1 MDKFLK
7 AIRKWALKV
16 KNIPLLGALAE
27 DLATLLDMLRDCSQ
41 GIYRKLP
48 RGLMIATVIALV
60 YALSPIDL
68 LPDLIPLAGFLDDA
82 AILAIL
88 LEFCVAG
95 DLLRYR
101 AWRDPLRQKGL
112 EALNDKLTAQ
122 VLEIIGEQNLAAAF
136 LTEQKQVRMLLCA
149 PGETARPLP
158 CRDMLLDL
166 PLEQLEALGVED
178 WEALGQFLSRVFED
192 DRISWSHLGP
202 RPFCPEYDPQS
213 GTEDFI
219 IEGKKALYGH
229 RPQ

>member
-82 AILAIL
+82 
-88 LEFCVAG
+88 EFWPSCWNSVWPGTCCATVPG
-95 DLLRYR
+95 GTPSVRR
-101 AWRDPLRQKGL
+101 AWKP
-112 EALNDKLTAQ
+112 
-122 VLEIIGEQNLAAAF
+122 
-136 LTEQKQVRMLLCA
+136 
-149 PGETARPLP
+149 
-158 CRDMLLDL
+158 
-166 PLEQLEALGVED
+166 
-178 WEALGQFLSRVFED
+178 
-192 DRISWSHLGP
+192 
-202 RPFCPEYDPQS
+202 
-213 GTEDFI
+213 
-219 IEGKKALYGH
+219 
-229 RPQ
+229 